1 MVSVVQLVERQI
13 VVLVVVGSSPTVH
26 PPKKQASFRGL
37 FFLWIRH
44 ERQIVKCA
52 ESGFYHP
59 KTLRKIHQRIVSTR
73 IATMTAGWQRALY
86 SPGTRFLKKVANAN
100 TETYGIISTRKALYL
115 NAAAMSPF
123 RREWT
128 TRCEPQPGQRK
139 PVSCRKMHLGNR
151 RLDSGLVVA

>member
-73 IATMTAGWQRALY
+73 IATMTAGWQRAL
-86 SPGTRFLKKVANAN
+86 
-100 TETYGIISTRKALYL
+100 
-115 NAAAMSPF
+115 
-123 RREWT
+123 
-128 TRCEPQPGQRK
+128 
-139 PVSCRKMHLGNR
+139 
-151 RLDSGLVVA
+151 